1 MCTCCLGL
9 LSVWCSGVHQS
20 PGRSRSLPGREA
32 CTSPTR
38 DSCLHPNP
46 NNHKKSL
53 LKAMSQNMLQNA
65 VWVFFFFCQST
76 FPRFISETF
85 LIRHSPHFPPWC
97 LQSWRPA
104 RWWCDV
110 CPIPRLGGS
119 PACLKDRV
127 FQWCV
132 SFFFLSLKNRA
143 YWRQAFADNTCAH
156 LHSGWSFKWKRKGG
170 ISPGPQGVTVA
181 DKGLCPSRG
190 CHVSPVPEW
199 KEGGRGRAA
208 WCAVWNSFSL
218 SAETFF
224 FFFF

>member
-1 MCTCCLGL
+1 MSWFLCMVWDSEWSSFFVCC
-9 LSVWCSGVHQS
+9 
-20 PGRSRSLPGREA
+20 
-32 CTSPTR
+32 
-38 DSCLHPNP
+38 
-46 NNHKKSL
+46 
-53 LKAMSQNMLQNA
+53 
-65 VWVFFFFCQST
+65 FFFFFFFGQST

-85 LIRHSPHFPPWC
+85 LTRHSPHFAPRC

-119 PACLKDRV
+119 PACLKDGV

-143 YWRQAFADNTCAH
+143 YWRRAFADNTCAH

-190 CHVSPVPEW
+190 CHLSPVTEW
-199 KEGGRGRAA
+199 KEEGGRGQAA

-224 FFFF
+224 FCKSSSSRPMLLWMGLFTQQCLSYRAVPRVIIRPVQRTSVSFHCF